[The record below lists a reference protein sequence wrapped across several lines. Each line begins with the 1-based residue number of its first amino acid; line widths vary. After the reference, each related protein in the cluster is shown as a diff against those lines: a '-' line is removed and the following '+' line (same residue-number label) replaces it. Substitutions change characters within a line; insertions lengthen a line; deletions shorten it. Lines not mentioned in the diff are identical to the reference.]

1 MNDFKKIVIPSLQRD
16 YVQGNQHDK
25 IEPFIEYLLDG
36 LNSDKG
42 IDLNYI
48 YGIEDDKKETFS
60 PIDGQQR
67 LTTLWLL
74 RMYLISRANIN
85 NPTDK
90 KILDQKL
97 VYQTREYAHD
107 FCMEMAEHINELITP
122 QHTLVKIE
130 EQNWFIDAWRHDT
143 TVRGCISTLE
153 IIDRKF
159 GCNDAV
165 KMLEGFDE
173 KLHYTIEPLPADDV
187 NGDIYIKMNGRGVP
201 LTEYENLKS
210 WLDKKVEDLFGKDN
224 SCFVSSWREN
234 MDNEWTDMVWKNL
247 DDDSQKSL
255 MDNYQL
261 RLLYTLTFLYWRKQ
275 NLAGSI
281 EDSDS
286 NLENLSISLGIKYYD
301 NKDVL
306 KEEIADKI
314 LHKIIKR
321 ENFGLSL
328 YVLDRLP
335 LFNKDALRFIE
346 ESYKKLYSL
355 WNDLNNLKI
364 ESQNEVDRKLYF
376 WKANEETKLFFQMFL
391 NETLESIPYGKLALC
406 YSVIACPYESFE
418 DFYEWMYHMRNLIIN
433 QDIYNGNIDSV
444 MESIEKMSDY
454 LSGDLAVR
462 FDLIFESDQYEDALK
477 AFTKQQRDEEKHK
490 ISIKDDELR
499 RFIRRLENH
508 PFFVGQIKFMF
519 DFCGTEPESDS
530 EELSYRIKFIRYA
543 EVMKCLFDEN
553 GFSKRYDH
561 WRLRRALLGCSTH
574 HGFGY
579 ERSSNWNF
587 LSSRSDKK
595 RFISDSESYEGQ
607 HNKCLQSVVEV
618 IANKVFNKSA
628 SGLKI
633 QDIDINGI
641 LNEIAEDK
649 FKSGSKPITD
659 WRKYFYDE
667 YIWDY
672 IEQHNVRWYSD
683 NEIYLMKK
691 IKWSGEHIDIRVYY
705 LYNKLKKLPEFENGY
720 WKDWKYDI
728 WSYKESCV
736 YFEKKFHDKT
746 LAIDIEHDNDTD
758 NSFKFYIF
766 VREDKE
772 KTEKLTELTNEMP
785 GEISNDNYDVV
796 RYVIRDSITFDDISD
811 KIKTVIE
818 VLEVNKSYLF

>member
-16 YVQGNQHDK
+16 YVQGNQYDK

-90 KILDQKL
+90 KVMDQKL

-122 QHTLVKIE
+122 QHKLVKIE

-153 IIDRKF
+153 TIDRKF
-159 GCNDAV
+159 GSNDAV

-173 KLHYTIEPLPADDV
+173 KLHYTIESLRADDV

-234 MDNEWTDMVWKNL
+234 MDNNWTDMVWKNL
-247 DDDSQKSL
+247 DESQKSL
-255 MDNYQL
+255 IDNYQL

-275 NLAGSI
+275 NLADSI
-281 EDSDS
+281 ENSDS
-286 NLENLSISLGIKYYD
+286 NLEDLSISLGVKYYD

-306 KEEIADKI
+306 KEETADKI

-335 LFNKDALRFIE
+335 LFNKDALMFIE
-346 ESYKKLYSL
+346 ESYKKIYLCWKKL
-355 WNDLNNLKI
+355 NDLKI
-364 ESQNEVDRKLYF
+364 ENQNEIDRKLYF
-376 WKANEETKLFFQMFL
+376 WKANEKTTLFFQMFL
-391 NETLESIPYGKLALC
+391 DEALESIPYGKLALC
-406 YSVIACPYESFE
+406 YSVIVCPYESFE
-418 DFYEWMYHMRNLIIN
+418 NFYEWMYRMRNLIIN
-433 QDIYNGNIDSV
+433 QDIHNGNIDSV
-444 MESIEKMSDY
+444 LESIDKMSDY
-454 LSGDLAVR
+454 LSGDLAVG
-462 FDLIFESDQYEDALK
+462 FDLIFRSDQYEDALK

-490 ISIKDDELR
+490 ISIKDSELQR
-499 RFIRRLENH
+499 LIRRLENH

-519 DFCGTEPESDS
+519 DFCGTESDS
-530 EELSYRIKFIRYA
+530 EELSYKIKFIRYA
-543 EVMKCLFDEN
+543 EVMKYLFDEN
-553 GFSKRYDH
+553 GFAKSYDH

-574 HGFGY
+574 YGFGY

-587 LSSRSDKK
+587 LSSRADKR
-595 RFISDSESYEGQ
+595 RFISDCDSHEGQ
-607 HNKCLQSVVEV
+607 SHNKCLQSVVEV
-618 IANKVFNKSA
+618 IAHRVFDKSD
-628 SGLKI
+628 SEYKI

-649 FKSGSKPITD
+649 FKLGSEPITD

-683 NEIYLMKK
+683 NDINLMKK
-691 IKWSGEHIDIRVYY
+691 IKWSGEHINIRVYH
-705 LYNKLKKLPEFENGY
+705 LYNKLKKLPEFENGS
-720 WKDWKYDI
+720 WNDWKYYI
-728 WSYKESCV
+728 YSYNESCV
-736 YFEKKFHDKT
+736 YFEKNFHDKA
-746 LAIDIEHDNDTD
+746 LAIDIKHDSGTD

-766 VREDKE
+766 VRDDNE
-772 KTEKLTELTNEMP
+772 KTKKLIGLINELP
-785 GEISNDNYDVV
+785 GDLSNDK
-796 RYVIRDSITFDDISD
+796 YVIRDSITFEDIID

-818 VLEVNKSYLF
+818 VLEVNKSYLL

>member
-1 MNDFKKIVIPSLQRD
+1 MNDLKKIVIPSLQRD

-74 RMYLISRANIN
+74 RMYLISRANIIN
-85 NPTDK
+85 LTDK
-90 KILDQKL
+90 KVLDQKL

-107 FCMEMAEHINELITP
+107 FCMEMAEHINELFTT
-122 QHTLVKIE
+122 QCKLVKIE

-153 IIDRKF
+153 TIDRKF
-159 GCNDAV
+159 GSNDAV

-173 KLHYTIEPLPADDV
+173 KLHYTIESLRADDV

-224 SCFVSSWREN
+224 PCFVSKWREN

-247 DDDSQKSL
+247 YDSQNL
-255 MDNYQL
+255 IDNYQL
-261 RLLYTLTFLYWRKQ
+261 RLLYTLTFLYWKKQ

-286 NLENLSISLGIKYYD
+286 NLEDLSISLGIKNYD
-301 NKDVL
+301 NKDIL
-306 KEEIADKI
+306 KGEIADKI

-335 LFNKDALRFIE
+335 LFNKDALRFIG
-346 ESYKKLYSL
+346 ESYKKICSL

-364 ESQNEVDRKLYF
+364 KSQNEIDRKLYF
-376 WKANEETKLFFQMFL
+376 WKANEKTTLFFQMFL
-391 NETLESIPYGKLALC
+391 DETLESIPYGKLALC
-406 YSVIACPYESFE
+406 YSVIACPYKSFG
-418 DFYEWMYHMRNLIIN
+418 DFYEWMYRMRNLIIN
-433 QDIYNGNIDSV
+433 QDIHNGNIDSV
-444 MESIEKMSDY
+444 MESIDKMSDY
-454 LSGDLAVR
+454 LSGDLAVG
-462 FDLIFESDQYEDALK
+462 FDIIFRSDQYEDALK

-490 ISIKDDELR
+490 ISIKDNELQ

-530 EELSYRIKFIRYA
+530 EELSYKIKFIRYA

-553 GFSKRYDH
+553 GFAKSYDH

-574 HGFGY
+574 YGFGY

-595 RFISDSESYEGQ
+595 RFISDSECKSHEEQ
-607 HNKCLQSVVEV
+607 PHNKCLESVVEV
-618 IANKVFNKSA
+618 IADKVFDNSD
-628 SGLKI
+628 SESKI
-633 QDIDINGI
+633 QDIDINDI
-641 LNEIAEDK
+641 LNEIADDK
-649 FKSGSKPITD
+649 FRSDSKPITD
-659 WRKYFYDE
+659 WRKYFYDK
-667 YIWDY
+667 YIRDY
-672 IEQHNVRWYSD
+672 IEQQNVRWNNDYD
-683 NEIYLMKK
+683 IYLMKK
-691 IKWSGEHIDIRVYY
+691 IRWNGEHVDIRVYH
-705 LYNKLKKLPEFENGY
+705 LYNKLKNLQGFENGC

-728 WSYKESCV
+728 WSYEESCV
-736 YFEKKFHDKT
+736 YLEKKFNDKP
-746 LAIDIEHDNDTD
+746 LVIDIKHDNGTD
-758 NSFKFYIF
+758 NCFKFNVF
-766 VREDKE
+766 VRDDKE
-772 KTEKLTELTNEMP
+772 KTKKLTEFTNELP
-785 GEISNDNYDVV
+785 GELSNDK
-796 RYVIRDSITFDDISD
+796 YVIRDSITFEEVKD

-818 VLEVNKSYLF
+818 VLEANKSYLF

>member
-1 MNDFKKIVIPSLQRD
+1 MNDLKKIVIPSLQRD

-74 RMYLISRANIN
+74 RMYLISRANII

-90 KILDQKL
+90 KVLDQKL

-107 FCMEMAEHINELITP
+107 FCMEMAEHINELFTT
-122 QHTLVKIE
+122 QCKLVKIE

-153 IIDRKF
+153 TIDRKF
-159 GCNDAV
+159 GSNDAV

-173 KLHYTIEPLPADDV
+173 KLHYTIESLRADDV

-210 WLDKKVEDLFGKDN
+210 WLDKKVQELFGKDN
-224 SCFVSSWREN
+224 SCFVSKWREN

-247 DDDSQKSL
+247 VESQKSL
-255 MDNYQL
+255 IDIDNYQL

-286 NLENLSISLGIKYYD
+286 NLEDLSISLGIKNYD
-301 NKDVL
+301 NKDIL
-306 KEEIADKI
+306 KGEIADKI

-335 LFNKDALRFIE
+335 LFNKDALRFIG

-364 ESQNEVDRKLYF
+364 KSQNEIDRKIYF
-376 WKANEETKLFFQMFL
+376 WKADEETTLFFQMFL
-391 NETLESIPYGKLALC
+391 DEAFESIPYDKLALC

-418 DFYEWMYHMRNLIIN
+418 DFYEWMYRMRNLIIN
-433 QDIYNGNIDSV
+433 QDIHNGNIDSV
-444 MESIEKMSDY
+444 MESIDKMSDY

-462 FDLIFESDQYEDALK
+462 FDLIFGSGQYEDALK

-490 ISIKDDELR
+490 LNIKNAELQR
-499 RFIRRLENH
+499 LIRSLENH

-519 DFCGTEPESDS
+519 DFCGTEPESES
-530 EELSYRIKFIRYA
+530 EEFSYKIKFIRYA

-553 GFSKRYDH
+553 GFAKSYDH

-574 HGFGY
+574 YEFGY
-579 ERSSNWNF
+579 ARSSNWNF

-595 RFISDSESYEGQ
+595 RFISDSGSDEGQ
-607 HNKCLQSVVEV
+607 EQPHNKCLQSVVEV
-618 IANKVFNKSA
+618 IANKVFDNSDSELKNK
-628 SGLKI
+628 
-633 QDIDINGI
+633 DFDINGI
-641 LNEIAEDK
+641 LNEIADDK
-649 FKSGSKPITD
+649 FMLGSKPITD
-659 WRKYFYDE
+659 WRKYFYDK

-672 IEQHNVRWYSD
+672 IEQQNVRWNSGD
-683 NEIYLMKK
+683 DIYLMKK
-691 IKWSGEHIDIRVYY
+691 IQWNGEHVDIRVYH
-705 LYNKLKKLPEFENGY
+705 LYNKFKKLPEFENGC

-728 WSYKESCV
+728 WSYNESCV
-736 YFEKKFHDKT
+736 YFEKKLNDKPLVINIT
-746 LAIDIEHDNDTD
+746 HNSVTD
-758 NSFKFYIF
+758 NAFKFNIF
-766 VREDKE
+766 VRDDIE
-772 KTEKLTELTNEMP
+772 KTKKLTEFTNELP
-785 GEISNDNYDVV
+785 GELSNDK
-796 RYVIRDSITFDDISD
+796 YVIRDSITFEEIKD

-818 VLEVNKSYLF
+818 VLEANKYYLF

>member
-1 MNDFKKIVIPSLQRD
+1 MNKFKNIVIPSLQRD

-36 LNSDKG
+36 LNSDNG

-48 YGIEDDKKETFS
+48 YGIEKDNGETFS

-74 RMYLISRANIN
+74 RMYLISRVNIN

-90 KILDQKL
+90 KVLEQKL

-122 QHTLVKIE
+122 QCKLVKIE

-143 TVRGCISTLE
+143 TVCGCISTLE
-153 IIDRKF
+153 VIDRKF
-159 GCNDAV
+159 GSNDAA
-165 KMLEGFDE
+165 KMLENFDSN
-173 KLHYTIEPLPADDV
+173 LHYTIKPLSAKDV

-210 WLDKKVEDLFGKDN
+210 WLDKKVEILFGKDN
-224 SCFVSSWREN
+224 PDFARKWRIC
-234 MDNEWTDMVWKNL
+234 MDNEWTDMVWQNL
-247 DDDSQKSL
+247 DESQKSL
-255 MDNYQL
+255 IDNYQL

-286 NLENLSISLGIKYYD
+286 NIENLSISLGLEYYEK
-301 NKDVL
+301 KDIL

-321 ENFGLSL
+321 ENFGPSL

-335 LFNKDALRFIE
+335 LFNKDTLKFIAA
-346 ESYKKLYSL
+346 SYEKLYL
-355 WNDLNNLKI
+355 RWEELNDLKI
-364 ESQNEVDRKLYF
+364 KNKNEADRKLYF
-376 WKANEETKLFFQMFL
+376 WKANEKTTLFFQMFL
-391 NETLESIPYGKLALC
+391 GETLESIPYGKLALC
-406 YSVIACPYESFE
+406 YSVITYPDKKTSE
-418 DFYEWMYHMRNLIIN
+418 DFYEWMYRMRNLIIN
-433 QDIYNGNIDSV
+433 QDIHNRNIDSV
-444 MESIEKMSDY
+444 MESIDKMSDY
-454 LSGDLAVR
+454 LSGDLTVG
-462 FDLIFESDQYEDALK
+462 FNLIFRSGQYEDALK
-477 AFTKQQRDEEKHK
+477 AFTKQQLDEEKHK
-490 ISIKDDELR
+490 INIKDNELQ
-499 RFIRRLENH
+499 RFIRSLENH

-530 EELSYRIKFIRYA
+530 EELSYKIKFIRYA
-543 EVMKCLFDEN
+543 EVMKYLFDEN
-553 GFSKRYDH
+553 GFAKSYDH
-561 WRLRRALLGCSTH
+561 WRLRRALLDCSDH
-574 HGFGY
+574 YGFGY

-595 RFISDSESYEGQ
+595 KFISDSDSYEEQ
-607 HNKCLQSVVEV
+607 SHNKCLQSVVEV
-618 IANKVFNKSA
+618 IANKVFDNSD
-628 SGLKI
+628 SELKI

-649 FKSGSKPITD
+649 FKSGSNPITD

-672 IEQHNVRWYSD
+672 MEQHNVRWYSD
-683 NEIYLMKK
+683 NIYLMKK
-691 IKWSGEHIDIRVYY
+691 IQWNGEHVDIHIYH
-705 LYNKLKKLPEFENGY
+705 LYNKLKKLPEFENGS
-720 WKDWKYDI
+720 WNDWKYDI

-736 YFEKKFHDKT
+736 YFEKKVNDKT
-746 LAIDIEHDNDTD
+746 LVIDIIHDNGTD
-758 NSFKFYIF
+758 DSFKFNIF
-766 VREDKE
+766 VRDDKE
-772 KTEKLTELTNEMP
+772 KTKKLTEFTNELP
-785 GEISNDNYDVV
+785 GELSNDK
-796 RYVIRDSITFDDISD
+796 YVIRDSITFENIKD

-818 VLEVNKSYLF
+818 VLEANKSYLF